1 MSASSMVFK
10 LHSASAYG
18 KSNSTIANFKRSI
31 PITGRGLL
39 AAAFALLIVVNA
51 GASQSGQQ
59 SPGQQLK
66 DQQSSP
72 PEIETNGADFV
83 WLGDSEARELLDQ
96 LGLLDQR
103 EGAGREGEERLA
115 APCFDRFSEGR
126 RPQADRSFG
135 RRGA

>member
-18 KSNSTIANFKRSI
+18 KSNSTIANSRLDSHHRARLVGGGVRA
-31 PITGRGLL
+31 TDRCELRRGAIRPAIEGSAKL
-39 AAAFALLIVVNA
+39 A
-51 GASQSGQQ
+51 GA
-59 SPGQQLK
+59 
-66 DQQSSP
+66 
-72 PEIETNGADFV
+72 EIETNGADFV
-83 WLGDSEARELLDQ
+83 WLGDFRGQRASRSTR
-96 LGLLDQR
+96 LLDQR

-126 RPQADRSFG
+126 RPQADRSFD